1 MNVLL
6 ERLETLRVGDAMCA
20 RIVEIPEFKTM
31 AEAAEIL
38 TQHRVS
44 AAPVVDE
51 QGRCIGILST
61 TDFAKCVAA
70 INGPTCE
77 EGERRPPEWALA
89 TPLSYD
95 EPVTTYMTSAV
106 QTVEEATPLVTAAR
120 MMCAQHYHRL
130 IVLDRSHRPVGI
142 ISTMDVV
149 AALVN
154 LADEAER
161 FGGRE

>member
-6 ERLETLRVGDAMCA
+6 ERLETLRVGDAMCG

-38 TQHRVS
+38 TNHQIS

-61 TDFAKCVAA
+61 TDFAKCVAS
-70 INGPTCE
+70 INGSTVE
-77 EGERRPPEWALA
+77 EERRPPDWKVA

-95 EPVTTYMTSAV
+95 EPVTGFMTSAV

-142 ISTMDVV
+142 VSTMDVV

-161 FGGRE
+161 FGGHT